1 MPFLVNGA
9 QVDSCLNMVE
19 KHIGAEAA

>member
-1 MPFLVNGA
+1 MGLVNGA